1 MSSQQP
7 TNQTQHNGTT
17 HSAGPGASSR
27 SPSSTAMLS
36 RFLYDRTGVPDRL
49 VARSYNAA
57 TPGPGFEGDAAELE
71 RYMSQSSAGV
81 QGSGSTARRA

>member
-1 MSSQQP
+1 
-7 TNQTQHNGTT
+7 
-17 HSAGPGASSR
+17 
-27 SPSSTAMLS
+27 MLS

-57 TPGPGFEGDAAELE
+57 TPGPGFQGGAAELE

-81 QGSGSTARRA
+81 QSTSGSTARRA

>member
-1 MSSQQP
+1 MSSQQQ

-17 HSAGPGASSR
+17 HSAGAPSR

-57 TPGPGFEGDAAELE
+57 TPGPGYEGDAAELE
-71 RYMSQSSAGV
+71 RYMAQSSAGV
-81 QGSGSTARRA
+81 HGSGTTAR